1 MTDDPMLKGES
12 HPFLFFHDL
21 QIARNLFLKKKKEKI
36 KIKKKKEKTLQIL
49 MV

>member
-21 QIARNLFLKKKKEKI
+21 QIARNLFLKKKKEENKHENT
-36 KIKKKKEKTLQIL
+36 K
-49 MV
+49 